1 MRRAAGKIAEI
12 VTTSVGLYRELA
24 LSALT
29 LVRRP

>member
-24 LSALT
+24 VSAFSL
-29 LVRRP
+29 LRRD